1 MQPRLVWRIELSEA
15 ELWLALDGEQVVEFL
30 GEQSVVGCADLAEVA
45 VVEVDLEVL
54 ELDGLDGEDLA
65 FLGFEEVAG

>member
-1 MQPRLVWRIELSEA
+1 M
-15 ELWLALDGEQVVEFL
+15 DGEQVVEFL